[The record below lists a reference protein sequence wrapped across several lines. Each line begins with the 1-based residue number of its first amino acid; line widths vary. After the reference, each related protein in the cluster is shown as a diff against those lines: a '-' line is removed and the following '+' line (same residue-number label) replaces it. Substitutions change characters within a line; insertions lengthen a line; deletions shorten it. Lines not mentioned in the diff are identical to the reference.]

1 MSAPWVEDVNTFGAY
16 VGGFLGGGLGG
27 LCGVWGAIAGTLAP
41 KGKAKSFVLGMGL
54 TLIAIGVIL
63 LGIGLY
69 ALFDGQPYGIWY
81 PFTISGGIITLVCGG
96 LFPVVRKRYTEA
108 EARRLA
114 AEQFRGQ

>member
-1 MSAPWVEDVNTFGAY
+1 PDRPRRNRPRRGPLHLGFASTKLKTEEGGLTMSAPWVEDVNTFGAY

-27 LCGVWGAIAGTLAP
+27 LCGIWGAIAGTLAP

-69 ALFDGQPYGIWY
+69 ALLDSQPYGIWY
-81 PFTISGGIITLVCGG
+81 P
-96 LFPVVRKRYTEA
+96 
-108 EARRLA
+108 
-114 AEQFRGQ
+114 